1 MKIARIESFVIRVPY
16 KHGGPYPV
24 IGGKAWDTM
33 DSLLVRVQ
41 TDDGIVGW
49 GESFGYNAIASTKAA
64 LDAIVAPLFVGQ
76 DLGKVQAGNIAELNF
91 QAQQKLQNFG
101 RTGAMIFALSGV
113 DIALWDI
120 AGQVAGQPLYKMLGA
135 KNTVERAPVYAS
147 LLRYGDAKLVA
158 DNCARAVQRGY
169 RMIKLH
175 EIEEPMVAAARRAI
189 GPDVALTV
197 DTNCPHRFDG
207 ALAMAKSFAAHDLL
221 WLEEPL
227 WPPED
232 WAGLARIG
240 KDSAIAIAA
249 GENASTLADFHH
261 MLAAGAVTYAQP
273 SVTKIGGLT
282 GFLDVL
288 TLAKSKN
295 VKVAPH
301 SPYFGPGLIASIHIV
316 AAQGDPMMV
325 ERFYCDLEASPMGD
339 AIVAQGGFMAV
350 PQAPGLGIT
359 MDESVIAR
367 YRIG

>member
-1 MKIARIESFVIRVPY
+1 MKITRIESCVISVPY
-16 KHGGPYPV
+16 QHGGPHWTV
-24 IGGKAWDTM
+24 GGKAWDTM

-41 TDDGIVGW
+41 TDDGAVGW

-64 LDAIVAPLFVGQ
+64 LDAIVAPLFIGQ
-76 DLGKVQAGNIAELNF
+76 DASNIAELNF

-101 RTGAMIFALSGV
+101 RTGAMIFALSGI

-120 AGQVAGQPLYKMLGA
+120 AGQVAQQPLYKMLGG
-135 KNTVERAPVYAS
+135 KHTDKAPVYAS

-158 DNCARAVQRGY
+158 DNCARAVERGY

-175 EIEEPMVAAARRAI
+175 EIEEPMVRAARQAI
-189 GPDVALTV
+189 GPGIALTV
-197 DTNCPHRFDG
+197 DTNCPYRFDG
-207 ALAMAKSFAAHDLL
+207 ALAMAKSFAPHDLL

-240 KDSAIAIAA
+240 AESGIAIAA

-282 GFLDVL
+282 GLLEVLDH
-288 TLAKSKN
+288 AKRGK

-301 SPYFGPGLIASIHIV
+301 SPYFGPGLIASLHVV
-316 AAQGDPMMV
+316 ASQGDPMMV
-325 ERFYCDLEASPMGD
+325 ERFYCDLDASPMGD
-339 AIVAQGGFMAV
+339 AIVARDGFMTV
-350 PQAPGLGIT
+350 PQAPGLGVT
-359 MDESVIAR
+359 MDEAVIEK
-367 YRIG
+367 YRIA